1 MRALGLQ
8 RAKDTEMRLE
18 ILNLADHGSLVHS
31 FNKLSLT
38 LFSASTAL
46 DDGELGDGQDKGG
59 LYPRGA
65 EMH

>member
-1 MRALGLQ
+1 MRALGLK

-18 ILNLADHGSLVHS
+18 ILNLADHSSLVHS

-46 DDGELGDGQDKGG
+46 DDG
-59 LYPRGA
+59 GA
-65 EMH
+65 R